1 MRTGGGTPTRKS
13 EEEEMADNG
22 RQAGPRCI
30 ALVGPFASGKT
41 SLLEAILMRTGAI
54 TRQGHAR
61 DGNMVGDASPEA
73 RTAGMS
79 IELNVAETEYMGDRY
94 TFIDC
99 PGSVEFS
106 LNPCRYWPASTWRWW
121 SPRPTPRRSPPCS

>member
-1 MRTGGGTPTRKS
+1 
-13 EEEEMADNG
+13 MANDNG

-54 TRQGHAR
+54 TRQGSAK

-73 RTAGMS
+73 RSNGMS
-79 IELNVAETEYMGDRY
+79 VEVNVAETEFMGDRY

-99 PGSVEFS
+99 PGSVEFQYES
-106 LNPCRYWPASTWRWW
+106 LPILAGADMAVGWRK
-121 SPRPTPRRSPPCS
+121 PTPRRSRRCS